1 MISLASQDVHD
12 ASFVHGDS
20 FAGTMPDSDV
30 GGPPSRLCCLGGQAA
45 GAGCVETEVARPARR
60 ARAGGEGG
68 HRIATV
74 LLPPAPRAGGF
85 CALQWIGAD
94 PANGS

>member
-30 GGPPSRLCCLGGQAA
+30 GGPPSRLRRFGGQTTHA
-45 GAGCVETEVARPARR
+45 GFAETKLARPARR
-60 ARAGGEGG
+60 AKSGAEGG
-68 HRIATV
+68 TRTPTV
-74 LLPPAPRAGGF
+74 LLPPAPQAGEF
-85 CALQWIGAD
+85 SALQWIGAD